1 MILATVLLQ
10 GAAGVEAGKQA
21 SMSLLD
27 LYFAGGWVMYPITLL
42 SFVALYIFI
51 ERYVVIKQ
59 AAREDVNFMNRIKDY
74 MHDGKVDAALQLCR
88 STNSPAARMVEKGLT
103 RLGRP
108 LNDISAAIEN
118 VGRLEIYKL
127 EKGFPTL
134 ATIAGAEP
142 LLGFFG
148 TVIGMVQAFYQMSV
162 AGNALDISTLSGGIY
177 VALITT
183 VGGLIVSILAFFGYN
198 TLVVRVEKVVYNL
211 EATSVEFMDILNE
224 PVK

>member
-1 MILATVLLQ
+1 MIFATMLLQ
-10 GAAGVEAGKQA
+10 GAGVEAGKQA

-74 MHDGKVDAALQLCR
+74 MHDGKVDSALQLCR

-108 LNDISAAIEN
+108 LNDISTAIEN

>member
-103 RLGRP
+103 
-108 LNDISAAIEN
+108 
-118 VGRLEIYKL
+118 
-127 EKGFPTL
+127 
-134 ATIAGAEP
+134 
-142 LLGFFG
+142 
-148 TVIGMVQAFYQMSV
+148 
-162 AGNALDISTLSGGIY
+162 
-177 VALITT
+177 
-183 VGGLIVSILAFFGYN
+183 
-198 TLVVRVEKVVYNL
+198 
-211 EATSVEFMDILNE
+211 
-224 PVK
+224 

>member
-1 MILATVLLQ
+1 MIFATMLLQ
-10 GAAGVEAGKQA
+10 GAGVEAGKQA

-51 ERYVVIKQ
+51 ERYIVIKQ

-108 LNDISAAIEN
+108 LNDISTAIEN

>member
-10 GAAGVEAGKQA
+10 GSAGVEAGKQA

-59 AAREDVNFMNRIKDY
+59 AAKEDVNFMNRIKDY

-88 STNSPAARMVEKGLT
+88 SSSTPAARMVEKGLT

-148 TVIGMVQAFYQMSV
+148 TVIGMVQAFYQMSM